1 MVTTSPLTAP
11 GSSIERLA
19 ALEALRAG
27 LPLELRSRLVGCLEK
42 PDELVLL
49 AESAAWAGRL
59 KLALSENAGLG
70 GGRRVTIKLAP
81 RGATGR

>member
-1 MVTTSPLTAP
+1 MVTTSPTVAP
-11 GSSIERLA
+11 GASLERLA
-19 ALEALRAG
+19 VLEALRAG
-27 LPLELRSRLVGCLEK
+27 LPAELRSRLVGCLEK

-59 KLALSENAGLG
+59 KLALSGNTGLG

-81 RGATGR
+81 RGAAGR